1 MDGNAYSFE
10 YQPGAIH
17 HGPGIV
23 AELGSEL
30 ERHGVSRALIV
41 TDATLADVP
50 VVMEPLRDGIG
61 ERLHGVFDDIT
72 PEKYLRDAAAGARR
86 VHEEDIDAL
95 VPLGGGSSL
104 DMAKQISALAG
115 HDRPLNEV
123 TDEILDRGEM
133 ILPDDEVA
141 LMDIFAVPTT
151 LPGAD
156 LSQVAGIKLSL
167 DPEGKSKDEIPSA
180 GVSDSRLMPTAVFHD
195 LDLFATTP
203 NPILARSAMNGF
215 DKGIEMLYT
224 RHHNPLTDGTAVRGV
239 RLLHE
244 NLPALTAD
252 STSEADLSRI
262 LQGIAAAQYGLSTP
276 NAYRASVIH
285 SFGHAIARNYTV
297 QQGVAHAIA
306 APHVLR
312 YLFEQVDGRRDL
324 LAEAFDVGDEAAT
337 PDETAAA
344 IVDAV
349 AETRDA
355 LDLPSQLRAVDG
367 TEKGH
372 FPALA
377 KAVIEDP
384 FMEAGPEDLEA
395 TQSDIEAVFEQMW

>member
-17 HGPGIV
+17 HGPGVV
-23 AELGSEL
+23 AEIGSEL
-30 ERHGVSRALIV
+30 QRRNASRALIV

-50 VVMEPLRDGIG
+50 AVMDPLRDGLSD
-61 ERLHGVFDDIT
+61 RLHGVFDDIT
-72 PEKYLRDAAAGARR
+72 PEKYLRDAAAGARLVR
-86 VHEEDIDAL
+86 DEDIDAL

-104 DMAKQISALAG
+104 DMAKQISVLAG
-115 HDRPLNEV
+115 HDRPLDEV
-123 TDEILDRGEM
+123 TDEILDRRAM

-141 LMDIFAVPTT
+141 LTDIFAVPTT

-167 DPEGKSKDEIPSA
+167 APEGKAKDEIPSA
-180 GVSDSRLMPTAVFHD
+180 GVSDSRLMPAAVFHD

-224 RHHNPLTDGTAVRGV
+224 RHHNPLTDGTAIRGV

-244 NLPALTAD
+244 NLPALSND
-252 STSEADLSRI
+252 STSEEDLSRI

-285 SFGHAIARNYTV
+285 SFGHAIARNYEV

-312 YLFEQVDGRRDL
+312 YLFEQLDGRRDL
-324 LAEAFDVGDEAAT
+324 LAEAFDVRDATTT

-344 IVDAV
+344 IVNAV

-355 LDLPSQLRAVDG
+355 LDLPSQLRSVDG
-367 TEKGH
+367 TEKKH

-384 FMEAGPEDLEA
+384 FMDAGPEELEA